1 MNEYGRKNL
10 NLKVLV
16 VDDNKINRLLLQK
29 VLSKWGVT
37 SDTAENGV
45 EALNKIKSSADY
57 DVVLMDVYMPEMTGI
72 EATQAVRKLSGSYF
86 KNLPIIALTALS
98 ESELSE
104 IYDAGMNDFVLK
116 PFDPQGLFDK
126 LSKYKRV

>member
-1 MNEYGRKNL
+1 MEEKNL

-37 SDTAENGV
+37 SETAENGL
-45 EALNKIKSSADY
+45 EALDKIKSNADY
-57 DVVLMDVYMPEMTGI
+57 DVVLMDVYMPEMSGI
-72 EATQAVRKLSGSYF
+72 EATQAVRKLPEPYF

-104 IYDAGMNDFVLK
+104 IYEAGMNDFVLK
-116 PFDPQGLFDK
+116 PFDPQGLFNK
-126 LSKYKRV
+126 LSKYQRV